1 MTIRKWIAAIIV
13 VFLAAVAISG
23 CLGVKT
29 PSVSNPKPPAVF
41 VDYQRTGGIAGLDDR
56 LVIFNNGVAVIS
68 RKTVSKEIALNQSEL
83 ERITGIFN
91 EAQFSMLQGNY
102 TARLGAADYYR
113 YTISYHGKT
122 VIAED
127 SAIPPSLHPVI
138 DEMNR
143 IINMASSGERIDL
156 PNAKLPS

>member
-1 MTIRKWIAAIIV
+1 ML
-13 VFLAAVAISG
+13 LAAVAISG

-29 PSVSNPKPPAVF
+29 PSISRPVPPAVF
-41 VDYQRTGGIAGLDDR
+41 VDYQRTGGIGGLDDR
-56 LVIFNNGVAVIS
+56 IVIFDNGVAVIS
-68 RKTVSKEIALNQSEL
+68 RKTVSTEIALNQSEL

-127 SAIPPSLHPVI
+127 SAIHPSLQPVI
-138 DEMNR
+138 AEMNR
-143 IINMASSGERIDL
+143 IINRADTNKQIDRPFANL
-156 PNAKLPS
+156 HY

>member
-1 MTIRKWIAAIIV
+1 MV
-13 VFLAAVAISG
+13 VLLAAVAISG
-23 CLGVKT
+23 CLGVRT
-29 PSVSNPKPPAVF
+29 PPVSRPVPPAVF
-41 VDYQRTGGIAGLDDR
+41 VDYQRAGGIAGSEDR
-56 LVIFNNGVAVIS
+56 LVIFDNGIAVIS
-68 RKTVSKEIALNQSEL
+68 RKTVSTEIALNQTNL

-102 TARLGAADYYR
+102 TARRGTVDYFR

-127 SAIPPSLHPVI
+127 SAIPPSLQAVI

-143 IINMASSGERIDL
+143 IINMADSGERIVRPFANL
-156 PNAKLPS
+156 PY